1 MEQSL
6 LQTEAS
12 ITKWSNFITERGRFY
27 KKGPVLLLSRATSR
41 YYKMGQELLQIRASN
56 ILQNEAIVITKWGRY
71 YRVGQLYKK
80 VGQVLQSGAD
90 ITKSGSKI
98 NR

>member
-1 MEQSL
+1 
-6 LQTEAS
+6 
-12 ITKWSNFITERGRFY
+12 
-27 KKGPVLLLSRATSR
+27 
-41 YYKMGQELLQIRASN
+41 MGQELLQIRASN
-56 ILQNEAIVITKWGRY
+56 ILQNEIIVITKWGRY